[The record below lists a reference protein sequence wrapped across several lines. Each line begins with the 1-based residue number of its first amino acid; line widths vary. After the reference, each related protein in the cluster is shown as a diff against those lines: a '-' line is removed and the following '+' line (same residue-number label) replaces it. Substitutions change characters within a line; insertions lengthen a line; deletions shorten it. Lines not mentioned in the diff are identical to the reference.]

1 VLWPA
6 ESIYD
11 GTWASGPW
19 PPELADY
26 ELMREM
32 RWSWDDLRKT
42 PLYVRRYC
50 ADFTSIRRRI
60 EAEAHERERGRH
72 GG

>member
-1 VLWPA
+1 MLWPA

-11 GTWASGPW
+11 GTWGSGAG

-26 ELMREM
+26 EIMREM
-32 RWSWDDLRKT
+32 GWSWADLEAT
-42 PLYVRRYC
+42 PAYVRRYC
-50 ADFTSIRRRI
+50 SDFTAIRRRI
-60 EAEAHERERGRH
+60 EAEAIERERHRH